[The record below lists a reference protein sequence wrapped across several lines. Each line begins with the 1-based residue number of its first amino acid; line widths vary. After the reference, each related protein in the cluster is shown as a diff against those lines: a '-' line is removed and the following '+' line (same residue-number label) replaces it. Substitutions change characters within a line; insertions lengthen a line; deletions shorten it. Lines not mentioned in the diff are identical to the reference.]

1 MFLNPSKCVYFPRWG
16 AYFSSAPLN
25 FDQVFE
31 RECFF
36 SKGVFAGGDIPR
48 GVLQKMGP
56 MHLHRV
62 LHCFLAARMCC
73 FSSVGRTIWIFCATS
88 RIIMRFLLI
97 LASGGVGR
105 IFFTRRGQ
113 IAAPGLDSVLLA
125 APGGSWAGFYA
136 FWRLLGGDSGFL
148 AASVLDFVLVAA
160 SGLDSGLGSGFLA
173 ASRLDSGLLAAC
185 SCRGMALLLTYVSS
199 DKKVL

>member
-1 MFLNPSKCVYFPRWG
+1 
-16 AYFSSAPLN
+16 
-25 FDQVFE
+25 
-31 RECFF
+31 
-36 SKGVFAGGDIPR
+36 
-48 GVLQKMGP
+48 MGP
-56 MHLHRV
+56 MHFHRV

-136 FWRLLGGDSGFL
+136 LWRLLGGDSGFL

-160 SGLDSGLGSGFLA
+160 IIRRGFWLGSVYCMYFHANSHL
-173 ASRLDSGLLAAC
+173 RNLHRVC
-185 SCRGMALLLTYVSS
+185 
-199 DKKVL
+199 

>member
-1 MFLNPSKCVYFPRWG
+1 
-16 AYFSSAPLN
+16 
-25 FDQVFE
+25 
-31 RECFF
+31 
-36 SKGVFAGGDIPR
+36 
-48 GVLQKMGP
+48 
-56 MHLHRV
+56 
-62 LHCFLAARMCC
+62 
-73 FSSVGRTIWIFCATS
+73 
-88 RIIMRFLLI
+88 MRFLLI

-136 FWRLLGGDSGFL
+136 LWRLLGGDSGFL

-160 SGLDSGLGSGFLA
+160 SAGLGSGFLA

-185 SCRGMALLLTYVSS
+185 SCRGMALFLAYVSS
-199 DKKVL
+199 EKAVL